1 MSAATLGSATP
12 RSSRTLRRGA
22 ASPPP
27 PAVLP
32 VEVRALNLLAG
43 LIVAVLAVGALA
55 AAVQWLTRASL
66 FTIRAIELDG
76 ALARTSVEAI
86 RNDAGPRLVG
96 NFFSVDLRQAQ
107 AAFEAVPWVRR
118 AEVRRVWPARL
129 LVLIEE
135 HRPAALWLGAEEDIG
150 GLERLVN
157 EHGELFDAN
166 LGDVDDDGLPLLA
179 GPEGGAAAALALY
192 RRLAPPLAAAGLEVQ
207 RVGQTARG
215 SWRVRLEGGA
225 RIELGRGSAD
235 EVVARTERFARTLA
249 EATARWQRPLEYAD
263 LRYPDAYA
271 VRLAGLGTAPAAGTG
286 SGARPA
292 ASSATTATAPRGNTN
307 PAPPRGET
315 SAAAPR
321 ANNNAAPAPQR
332 ARPDAGRN

>member
-1 MSAATLGSATP
+1 VNAATLSPTSP
-12 RSSRTLRRGA
+12 RTLRRGRA
-22 ASPPP
+22 VPALVPALPPD
-27 PAVLP
+27 
-32 VEVRALNLLAG
+32 VRALNGLAL
-43 LIVAVLAVGALA
+43 LIVAVLALGALA
-55 AAVQWLTRASL
+55 AAVQWLTRAPL

-86 RNDAGPRLVG
+86 RSDAGPRLSG

-118 AEVRRVWPARL
+118 AEVRRVWPDRL

-135 HRPAALWLGAEEDIG
+135 HRPAALWLGAEEDSG

-157 EHGELFDAN
+157 DHGELFDAN
-166 LGDVDDDGLPLLA
+166 LGDVDDERLPLLA

-192 RRLAPPLAAAGLEVQ
+192 GRLAPVLATADLKVQ

-225 RIELGRGSAD
+225 RIELGRGDAD
-235 EVVARTERFARTLA
+235 TLVARTERFARTLA

-271 VRLAGLGTAPAAGTG
+271 VRLSGLGTAQG
-286 SGARPA
+286 
-292 ASSATTATAPRGNTN
+292 
-307 PAPPRGET
+307 
-315 SAAAPR
+315 
-321 ANNNAAPAPQR
+321 AAPAPQANPNAASVPRLNTNAASTPRVHSNAASTPRR
-332 ARPDAGRN
+332 AGPAAARN